1 MSRQRLP
8 DPRGLCADCLKDRPD
23 HCDYWF
29 CKHNLC
35 LAIPNYT
42 RDGWTVSTN
51 IRIDQVQAH
60 LGALEYGR
68 RLMAEAVHDAG
79 LGDTPPREH

>member
-1 MSRQRLP
+1 MTVQRLP
-8 DPRGLCADCLKDRPD
+8 DPPGLCGACLKGRPEQV
-23 HCDYWF
+23 DYWF
-29 CKHNLC
+29 CVHNLC
-35 LAIPNYT
+35 LAVANYT
-42 RDGWTVSTN
+42 RDGWNVFTN
-51 IRIDQVQAH
+51 IAVDQVQAH